1 MTAGGKHDAG
11 RVEDRA
17 ATQVGRHLGQVG
29 QRTLARASWTIVVAV
44 CAIAAVLFAFS
55 GYTGYAVTVTAVG
68 LAAAVNLLPS
78 P

>member
-1 MTAGGKHDAG
+1 MNIA
-11 RVEDRA
+11 RVSWITVVGA
-17 ATQVGRHLGQVG
+17 CALAT
-29 QRTLARASWTIVVAV
+29 
-44 CAIAAVLFAFS
+44 VLFAVS

>member
-1 MTAGGKHDAG
+1 M
-11 RVEDRA
+11 
-17 ATQVGRHLGQVG
+17 
-29 QRTLARASWTIVVAV
+29 TLARASWTIVVAI